1 MSQPPTPA
9 DTLCPTISHTFQPF
23 RRPDRIPTDLLYSLS
38 VPPDSIPNGP
48 SHPYQYIPVP
58 NSRRDSLL
66 DQRPLQP
73 AEQNSSPKLGQR
85 LIATP
90 ELTQLS
96 TRTPDRASV
105 LRPLSLFWCYLH
117 SISNLFSHR
126 HHHFPVPNSYTD
138 SLMDQR
144 PSRPQE
150 IQIGLLITDLL
161 YSLGAFLTPSQMPL
175 QLLNAM

>member
-1 MSQPPTPA
+1 MTLSPMAPPILINISQSPTQEETP
-9 DTLCPTISHTFQPF
+9 CWI
-23 RRPDRIPTDLLYSLS
+23 
-38 VPPDSIPNGP
+38 
-48 SHPYQYIPVP
+48 
-58 NSRRDSLL
+58 RDHCS
-66 DQRPLQP
+66 Q
-73 AEQNSSPKLGQR
+73 QNSSPKLGQR
-85 LIATP
+85 LIAAP
-90 ELTQLS
+90 EVTQLS
-96 TRTPDRASV
+96 TRTPDRAPV

-126 HHHFPVPNSYTD
+126 HHHFPVPNTYTD

-161 YSLGAFLTPSQMPL
+161 YSFGALLTPSQMPL